1 MNATASPTYIELMTT
16 LSEIARLQAL
26 HRPHTVALSFDG
38 RETTYGQFHSRSNQ
52 VAHAL
57 IAEGVTP
64 GQRIAYLG
72 KNCDR
77 YFEVFFGAAK
87 AGAVTTPIGW
97 RLAPAEAAVILEDC
111 EATVVFVGPDVAAQT
126 NAVLDRIASRPLVIA
141 IDDVPVNG
149 ATSFDAWLAGASPVS
164 PSVAIDPSDV
174 VLQLYTSGTTGRP
187 KGVMLTHENI
197 LSKQR
202 HASNAEMG
210 WYQWTADDVSLVA
223 MPVAHAAGSLWGMLG
238 LLFGAKGIVV
248 PEFDPLKVLDFVARD
263 RISKMFMVPSALQII
278 VRQPRSREV
287 DYGRLKCIV
296 YGASPMPVDLLRECM
311 DVFGCGFCQQYGMTE
326 TSGVIVYLPPDDH
339 YPGSKRLRAAGV
351 PMPGV
356 EIRIVDDSGAILPP
370 KAVGEVLIRSSSN
383 MAGYW
388 RMPEATQATVSP
400 DGWLRTG
407 DAGYVDEDGYLYI
420 HDRVK
425 DMIISGAENV
435 YPAEVENAIYG
446 HPDIAEVAVIGVPD
460 PKWGEAVKAVVVLKP
475 GARVDVS
482 DILSF
487 ARERIAAYKVPKSIE
502 FVESLPRNASGKVVR
517 RLLRE
522 PYWAGFERQVN

>member
-1 MNATASPTYIELMTT
+1 MNIDQMTT
-16 LSEIARLQAL
+16 LAEIARLHAL
-26 HRPHTVALSFDG
+26 HQPPAVALSYDG
-38 RETTYGQFHSRSNQ
+38 RDTTYAQFHSRSNQ
-52 VAHAL
+52 VANAL
-57 IAEGVTP
+57 MSVGVAP

-77 YFEVFFGAAK
+77 YFEVLFGAAK

-97 RLAPAEAAVILEDC
+97 RLAPAEATLILEDC
-111 EATVVFVGPDVAAQT
+111 EASVVFVGPDVAGQA
-126 NAVLDRIASRPLVIA
+126 NAVIDRIGGRPIVIA

-149 ATSFDAWLAGASPVS
+149 STSFDAWLATASPES
-164 PSVAIDPSDV
+164 PGVEISPSDV

-187 KGVMLTHENI
+187 KGVMLTHENL

-202 HASNAEMG
+202 YAASAEMG
-210 WYQWTADDVSLVA
+210 WYQWSGDDVSLVA
-223 MPVAHAAGSLWGMLG
+223 MPVGHAAGTLWGMLG

-248 PEFDPLKVLDFVARD
+248 REFDPLKVLDFVERD

-278 VRQPRSREV
+278 VRQPRSREI
-287 DYGRLKCIV
+287 DYRRLKCIV

-339 YPGSKRLRAAGV
+339 RPGSKKLRAAGI

-356 EIRIVDDSGAILPP
+356 EIRVVDDAGATLPRN
-370 KAVGEVLIRSSSN
+370 VLGEVQIRSSSN

-388 RMPEATQATVSP
+388 RMPEATQATLDS

-407 DAGYVDEDGYLYI
+407 DAGYLDEDGYLYI

-425 DMIISGAENV
+425 DMIISGAENI

-446 HPDIAEVAVIGVPD
+446 HPGVAEVAVIGVPD
-460 PKWGEAVKAVVVLKP
+460 PKWGEAVKAVIVLKP
-475 GARVDVS
+475 GTCADVA
-482 DILSF
+482 DILAF
-487 ARERIAAYKVPKSIE
+487 ARERIAAYKLPKSID

-517 RLLRE
+517 RTLRE
-522 PYWAGFERQVN
+522 PYWAGLERQVN